1 MARVKTFEYEEL
13 SADMQKLAEG
23 YMARDASWDHIRVL
37 AHRPE
42 IYKAYYP
49 FIYALHTEGKVEPEL
64 KELVRL
70 RIADL
75 NQCLF

>member
-1 MARVKTFEYEEL
+1 MARVKTFEYDEL
-13 SADMQKLAEG
+13 SEDMQKLATG
-23 YMARDASWDHIRVL
+23 YMDRGASWDHIRVL

-42 IYKAYYP
+42 IYKGYYP
-49 FIYALHTEGKVEPEL
+49 FIYSLHTEGVVEPEL

>member
-1 MARVKTFEYEEL
+1 MARVKAYEYDEL
-13 SADMQKLAEG
+13 SEDMQGLADV
-23 YMARDASWDHIRVL
+23 YMERGASWDHIRVL

-42 IYKAYYP
+42 IYKSYYP
-49 FIYALHTEGKVEPEL
+49 YIYPLHTDGVVEPEL